1 MFYFITFLT
10 VSLFFLI
17 VVIYHIEA
25 KNNVNQ
31 LKKHDLSYNENTR
44 QVILDGCFVLTS
56 FRQGSLNCSLF
67 QYLNQNR
74 DKKLSYDELNDR
86 VFKGRHVELNKVV
99 DAMGFRGDLKRI
111 LFSFD
116 ANSIIFHPEKI
127 NQVNDLI
134 RLN

>member
-1 MFYFITFLT
+1 M

-17 VVIYHIEA
+17 VIIYRLNA
-25 KNNVNQ
+25 KNNINK
-31 LKKHDLSYNENTR
+31 LKGHNLSYNENTR
-44 QVILDGCFVLTS
+44 QVIIDGCFVLTS
-56 FRQGSLNCSLF
+56 FRQESLNCSLF
-67 QYLNQNR
+67 QYLNKNR
-74 DKKLSYDELNDR
+74 DRKLSYDELNDT

-116 ANSIIFHPEKI
+116 TNSITFHPEKL
-127 NQVNDLI
+127 NQVNKLI